1 MTALK
6 TKIRN
11 LKKFQTSLSE
21 DDKVVSRT
29 EKKAKQNKF
38 SSVYDD

>member
-1 MTALK
+1 MLPG
-6 TKIRN
+6 N

-38 SSVYDD
+38 SCVYDD

>member
-1 MTALK
+1 MLPG
-6 TKIRN
+6 N

-38 SSVYDD
+38 SCAKFKKVYL